1 MQAEKMVLTW
11 ALDLL
16 QMAFEK
22 WRMLRHLAGTGFLLL
37 FCIGEKFFLKSMPY
51 NFDSKACLKNVYVK
65 GICNNY
71 KCDVEMFRQL
81 KW

>member
-1 MQAEKMVLTW
+1 
-11 ALDLL
+11 
-16 QMAFEK
+16 
-22 WRMLRHLAGTGFLLL
+22 
-37 FCIGEKFFLKSMPY
+37 MPY

-81 KW
+81 KWWRRNWIAFYDSSSPTPNVVLLAVIIWVWPIFCFSYSKEI